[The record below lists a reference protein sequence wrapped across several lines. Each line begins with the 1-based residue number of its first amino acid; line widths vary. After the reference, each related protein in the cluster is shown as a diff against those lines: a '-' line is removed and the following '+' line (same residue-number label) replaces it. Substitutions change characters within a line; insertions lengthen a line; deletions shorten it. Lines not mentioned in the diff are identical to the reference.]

1 MPSSKD
7 RGDALDLERDLP
19 TTEMDVEA
27 LRRLRPQARLTDL
40 TKIGDLVP
48 PEWFEEPEG
57 IRRVFGDLPPFEL

>member
-7 RGDALDLERDLP
+7 RVDALDLERDLP

-27 LRRLRPQARLTDL
+27 LRSLRPQARLTDL

-48 PEWFEEPEG
+48 PEWFEERDG
-57 IRRVFGDLPPFEL
+57 VRKVFGDLPPFEL